1 MWTIFGEFDVIQM
14 NNRKVNEDVQCLF
27 WLFFFIQR
35 KLYLEWEKKKYIYI
49 YIIGTESPTSWGQT
63 KRGSCHF

>member
-1 MWTIFGEFDVIQM
+1 MWTIFGEYDVIQM

-27 WLFFFIQR
+27 WLCFFIQR
-35 KLYLEWEKKKYIYI
+35 KLYLEWKKKYIYI